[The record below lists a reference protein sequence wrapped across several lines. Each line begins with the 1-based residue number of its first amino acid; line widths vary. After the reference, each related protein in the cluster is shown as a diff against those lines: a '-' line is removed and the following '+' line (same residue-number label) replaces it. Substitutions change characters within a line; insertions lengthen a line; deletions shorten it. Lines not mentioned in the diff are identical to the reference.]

1 MASVEF
7 QKTDTQWLI
16 FADLYQY
23 CQKFWIPEDNKQYW
37 QDLVDA
43 TDALE
48 EKYKGVEEQIEEF
61 GKIADSFEIGK
72 RLGQDD
78 AFQQELFDELG
89 ITELMKN
96 VE

>member
-48 EKYKGVEEQIEEF
+48 EKYKSD
-61 GKIADSFEIGK
+61 KLLCAWLADFISTKETEYHEMKG
-72 RLGQDD
+72 DND
-78 AFQQELFDELG
+78 ATEELG
-89 ITELMKN
+89 KTK
-96 VE
+96 V

>member
-7 QKTDTQWLI
+7 QKNDTQWLI

-23 CQKFWIPEDNKQYW
+23 CQRFWIPEANKQYW

-48 EKYKGVEEQIEEF
+48 EKYKSNKLLCAWMTDFISTKEAEYHEMKGDTYGED
-61 GKIADSFEIGK
+61 GKTSG
-72 RLGQDD
+72 
-78 AFQQELFDELG
+78 
-89 ITELMKN
+89 TM
-96 VE
+96 